1 MVHDREYIL
10 KIKDGTLSEKENRR
24 LGLQWSKNYYQIDLS
39 WQSMV
44 LY

>member
-24 LGLQWSKNYYQIDLS
+24 LGLKWF
-39 WQSMV
+39 
-44 LY
+44 